1 MRARWCWVSS
11 RNKALH
17 WASKKSGREEAAN
30 GTCRSFQRENARILA
45 LCGFFGN
52 TCPHFSRIRGA
63 ERLLGPAGCR
73 RGPRGAGGGGE
84 WWAGGEASGGR
95 GGEAGASPSPLGQPA
110 PARLASTASE
120 SAGQASLAH
129 GPNGSVES
137 PASAIPAS
145 GSAHTNEPDWP
156 KWP

>member
-73 RGPRGAGGGGE
+73 RGPRGAGGVHGVP
-84 WWAGGEASGGR
+84 AGEASGGR
-95 GGEAGASPSPLGQPA
+95 GGRRVVGGGARPVPRQV
-110 PARLASTASE
+110 R
-120 SAGQASLAH
+120 
-129 GPNGSVES
+129 
-137 PASAIPAS
+137 
-145 GSAHTNEPDWP
+145 
-156 KWP
+156 